1 MLSAHLAFA
10 ALAAQAG
17 KHAMTFPE
25 GLRALNHRDFR
36 VFWGGQLV
44 SLVGTWMQ
52 SVAQSWLVL
61 ELSGSPLKLGLIGT
75 FQFAPVLMF
84 SVIGGAIADRLPKR
98 RLIVATQTVLC
109 LQALALAGLVWS
121 GHVRYWHVS
130 LLALL
135 LGCANVVD
143 MPTRQSFVA
152 EMVGRQDLGSAVAL
166 NSAAFNGARIVGPAV
181 AGLLIAR
188 VGVAPAFLL
197 NGLSFLVV
205 IAALLVVRADG
216 APRPRGATT
225 VTAEALRGVGYAL
238 KTPRIALTLSLVLV
252 VSLCVFNFT
261 VYVPLFAREVLH
273 QGAAGFGLLMAALG
287 VGAVVGA
294 LALATLGGYE
304 PGLSAIFT
312 AGFFASAAL
321 GALAAVSDFHT
332 AVVVLFQVGFFSII
346 FMAGCNTTLQ
356 LDTPDELRGRVMSL
370 YTLAFGGVF
379 PLGAFL
385 VGAIAETA
393 GVRAACLAGGG
404 AGFVGV
410 AALLAWW
417 RRRGR

>member
-1 MLSAHLAFA
+1 
-10 ALAAQAG
+10 
-17 KHAMTFPE
+17 MTFPE

-44 SLVGTWMQ
+44 SLIGTWMQ

-84 SVIGGAIADRLPKR
+84 SLIGGAIADRLPKR
-98 RLIVATQTVLC
+98 RLLVATQTVLA
-109 LQALALAGLVWS
+109 LQAFALAALVWS
-121 GHVRYWHVS
+121 GHVRYWHVG

-143 MPTRQSFVA
+143 MPTRQSFVV
-152 EMVGRQDLGSAVAL
+152 EMVGRQALGNAVAL

-205 IAALLVVRADG
+205 IAALLVVRAEG

-225 VTAEALRGVGYAL
+225 VAAEALRGVGYAL
-238 KTPRIALTLSLVLV
+238 KTPRIALILSLVLV

-261 VYVPLFAREVLH
+261 VYVPLFARDVLH
-273 QGAAGFGLLMAALG
+273 QDAAGFGLLMAALG
-287 VGAVVGA
+287 VGAVAGA
-294 LALATLGGYE
+294 LALATLGGGE
-304 PGLSAIFT
+304 PPLSAIFT

-321 GALAAVSDFHT
+321 GALAAVSDFPT
-332 AVVVLFQVGFFSII
+332 AVVVLFQVGFFAIV

-356 LDTPDELRGRVMSL
+356 LGAPDELRGRVMSL

-385 VGAIAETA
+385 VGAIAEA
-393 GVRAACLAGGG
+393 ASVRVACLAGGG
-404 AGFVGV
+404 AGVVGM
-410 AALLAWW
+410 AALLLWW
-417 RRRGR
+417 RRRAR

>member
-1 MLSAHLAFA
+1 
-10 ALAAQAG
+10 
-17 KHAMTFPE
+17 MTFPE

-44 SLVGTWMQ
+44 SLIGTWMQ

-84 SVIGGAIADRLPKR
+84 SLIGGAIADRLPKR
-98 RLIVATQTVLC
+98 RLLVATQTLLC
-109 LQALALAGLVWS
+109 LQAVALAALVWS
-121 GHVRYWHVS
+121 GHVRYWHVG

-143 MPTRQSFVA
+143 MPTRQSFVVD
-152 EMVGRQDLGSAVAL
+152 MVGRQDLGNAVAL

-205 IAALLVVRADG
+205 IAALLLVRAEG

-225 VTAEALRGVGYAL
+225 VAAEALGGVGYAL
-238 KTPRIALTLSLVLV
+238 KTPRIALILSLVLV

-261 VYVPLFAREVLH
+261 VYVPLFARDVLH
-273 QGAAGFGLLMAALG
+273 QDAAGFGLLMAALG
-287 VGAVVGA
+287 VGAVAGA
-294 LALATLGGYE
+294 LALATLGGGE
-304 PGLSAIFT
+304 PPLAAIFT

-321 GALAAVSDFHT
+321 GALAAVSDFRT
-332 AVVVLFQVGFFSII
+332 AVVVLFQVGFFAIV

-356 LDTPDELRGRVMSL
+356 LGAPDELRGRVMSL

-385 VGAIAETA
+385 VGAIAEA
-393 GVRAACLAGGG
+393 ASVRAACLAGGG
-404 AGFVGV
+404 ASVVGL
-410 AALLAWW
+410 AALLLWW
-417 RRRGR
+417 RRRAR

>member
-1 MLSAHLAFA
+1 
-10 ALAAQAG
+10 
-17 KHAMTFPE
+17 MTFPE

-44 SLVGTWMQ
+44 SLIGTWMQ

-98 RLIVATQTVLC
+98 RLIIVTQTALG
-109 LQALALAGLVWS
+109 LQAFALAALVWS
-121 GHVRYWHVS
+121 GHVRYWHVG

-152 EMVGRQDLGSAVAL
+152 EMVGRRDLGNAVAL

-188 VGVAPAFLL
+188 FGVAPAFLL

-205 IAALLVVRADG
+205 IAALLVVRAEG

-225 VTAEALRGVGYAL
+225 VAAEALQGVGYAL
-238 KTPRIALTLSLVLV
+238 KTPRIALILSLVLV

-261 VYVPLFAREVLH
+261 VYVPLFARDVLH
-273 QGAAGFGLLMAALG
+273 QDAAGFGLLMAALG
-287 VGAVVGA
+287 VGAVAGA
-294 LALATLGGYE
+294 LALAMLGGGE
-304 PGLSAIFT
+304 PSLSAIFT

-321 GALAAVSDFHT
+321 GALAAVADFPT
-332 AVVVLFQVGFFSII
+332 AVVVLFQVGFFAIV

-356 LDTPDELRGRVMSL
+356 LGAPDELRGRVMSL

-385 VGAIAETA
+385 VGAIAEA
-393 GVRAACLAGGG
+393 ASVRAACLAGGG
-404 AGFVGV
+404 AGVVGL
-410 AALLAWW
+410 AALLLWW
-417 RRRGR
+417 RRRAR